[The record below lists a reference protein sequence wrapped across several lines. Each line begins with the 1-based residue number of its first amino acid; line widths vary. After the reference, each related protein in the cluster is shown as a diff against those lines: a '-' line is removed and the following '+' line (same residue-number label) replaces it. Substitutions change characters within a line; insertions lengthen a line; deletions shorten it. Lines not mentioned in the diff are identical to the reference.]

1 MEAFALK
8 AHLPSEPNALGI
20 SFPDPRPSDYGSWY
34 RVQNSHSCEGI
45 SAIKSVYWSP
55 IQWVWDLFM
64 SQKHSHYHLF
74 GASFFLERRKSFLV
88 GSSLFCQWLFSSC
101 NFGVL
106 LRWVQI
112 FLLCHLVL
120 NWQIAF
126 SLGACCLFQYPFDM
140 ECACAMALVCS
151 GSERRGIHGHWHVPK
166 RASGPCTF
174 PGQRGEALALTHIFF
189 QWWLAF
195 TPWTEGAGLSAC

>member
-1 MEAFALK
+1 
-8 AHLPSEPNALGI
+8 
-20 SFPDPRPSDYGSWY
+20 
-34 RVQNSHSCEGI
+34 
-45 SAIKSVYWSP
+45 
-55 IQWVWDLFM
+55 M

-120 NWQIAF
+120 NWGIAF

-151 GSERRGIHGHWHVPK
+151 GTARRGIHGHWHAPK

-174 PGQRGEALALTHIFF
+174 PGQWRKALALTHIFF
-189 QWWLAF
+189 SDGWRSLPGQKGQDSVPASRSPSSHQPMELAE
-195 TPWTEGAGLSAC
+195 TYEVYT